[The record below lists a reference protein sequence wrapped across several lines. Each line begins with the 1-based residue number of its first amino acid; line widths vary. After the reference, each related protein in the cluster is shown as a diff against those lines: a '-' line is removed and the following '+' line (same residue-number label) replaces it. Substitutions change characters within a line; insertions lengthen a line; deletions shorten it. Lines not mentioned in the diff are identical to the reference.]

1 MYKKIEEIES
11 IERIEKIDGGVCAAK
26 GFFADGIAAGL
37 KPDGAK
43 DMAYIYSDAL
53 CDIAAKFTTN
63 KMQAAPIRHFKQK
76 GEFQTN
82 FVLVNSKNANAM
94 TGKAG
99 IADIEEILTSLKE
112 HFPQV
117 HEPVMSST
125 GVIGVR
131 LPKEKL
137 VNGLQKFDLKAQE
150 PHNAAKA
157 IMTTDTF
164 PKEAAYKIT
173 LEDGSSF
180 HIGAMAKG
188 AGMIN
193 PAMAT
198 MLCFITTDADIPPSD
213 MQEALDALTPIT
225 FNAISVDGDTSTND
239 TVMLLA
245 NKKSGAYDK
254 EAFIKALGEIMLEL
268 AKMMVKDGEGA
279 TKLVTYKV
287 TGAANDEEAERVAKA
302 LSDSLLV
309 KTALYGEDPNW
320 GRIASTVGASG
331 VEAYEEKLTICFED
345 VCVYKK
351 GENLFDAKMEA
362 EAADVM
368 KKDEFTISCDLGIAD
383 GSFTAYGCDLGYE
396 YVKINADYRT

>member
-1 MYKKIEEIES
+1 MYK
-11 IERIEKIDGGVCAAK
+11 IEKLTSGVCAAD
-26 GFFADGIAAGL
+26 GFYADGIAAGL
-37 KPDGAK
+37 KPDGIK
-43 DMAYIYSDAL
+43 DMAFIYSDTL

-82 FVLVNSKNANAM
+82 FVLINSKNANAM

-99 IADIEEILTSLKE
+99 IKDIEEILASLQKR
-112 HFPQV
+112 FAYV

-137 VNGLQKFDLKAQE
+137 VKGLQQFDLKVQK

-164 PKEAAYKIT
+164 PKEAAYKVT

-180 HIGAMAKG
+180 HLGAMAKG

-198 MLCFITTDADIPPSD
+198 MLCFITTDADIPLRD
-213 MQEALDALTPIT
+213 MQEALDTLTPIT

-254 EAFIKALGEIMLEL
+254 EAFMEALGKIMLEL

-279 TKLVTYKV
+279 TKLVTYKI
-287 TGAANDEEAERVAKA
+287 TGAATDEEAERVAKA

-331 VEAYEEKLTICFED
+331 AEAYEEKLTICFDD
-345 VCVYKK
+345 VCVYKE
-351 GENLFDAKMEA
+351 GENLFDAKMEVKAA
-362 EAADVM
+362 EVM
-368 KKDEFTISCDLGIAD
+368 KKEEFTISCDLGIAN
-383 GSFTAYGCDLGYE
+383 GSFTAFGCDLGYE